1 MKQFLNLPRKRTAK
15 WQWSSLFVSMFLTFL
30 FTGFSTVV
38 QSQSCAGNFTIEAS
52 RSYDEGTNKTTFT
65 YKITKTGAQNGLSHF
80 SMPLQCDPPTPG
92 LDISQILIG
101 AVAQKSNDGI
111 NWTGATSSYG
121 LDNSQS
127 CVTGPVFK
135 FDEAATGNVV
145 WFRLIIN
152 GNCLRI
158 IPCFNGR
165 WSSN

>member
-1 MKQFLNLPRKRTAK
+1 MKQFLNLPRKRLAK
-15 WQWSSLFVSMFLTFL
+15 WQWNGLFASMFLSFL

-111 NWTGATSSYG
+111 IAFDTRNFKKLSSP
-121 LDNSQS
+121 S
-127 CVTGPVFK
+127 
-135 FDEAATGNVV
+135 
-145 WFRLIIN
+145 
-152 GNCLRI
+152 
-158 IPCFNGR
+158 
-165 WSSN
+165 